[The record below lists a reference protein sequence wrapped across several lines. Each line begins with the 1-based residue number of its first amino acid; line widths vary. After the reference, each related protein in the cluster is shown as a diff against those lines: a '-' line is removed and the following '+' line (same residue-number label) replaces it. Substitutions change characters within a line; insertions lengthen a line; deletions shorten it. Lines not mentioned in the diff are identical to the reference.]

1 MKEKKQCLP
10 IVGMSEY
17 GMLAS
22 VIEVGKAPYFCLPK
36 LPMEEFHSESAVFFC
51 QQGQR
56 VSAIEMFRILAWIL
70 GNAVVGGYILNVDEA
85 CDFMMANGVGMIP
98 GEVSVDFKIVK
109 VEDCYTLE
117 SLDDRSIQFGN
128 FASLEDMSEALYHLL
143 YKMNDCF
150 GGGLA
155 VSFTFQGEDAKEFS
169 CLLED
174 RHRSVFFDLAI
185 DLSLI

>member
-56 VSAIEMFRILAWIL
+56 ITPTAMFEILMWVL
-70 GNAVVGGYILNVDEA
+70 ENAVIGGYIFTVDA
-85 CDFMMANGVGMIP
+85 G
-98 GEVSVDFKIVK
+98 
-109 VEDCYTLE
+109 
-117 SLDDRSIQFGN
+117 
-128 FASLEDMSEALYHLL
+128 
-143 YKMNDCF
+143 
-150 GGGLA
+150 
-155 VSFTFQGEDAKEFS
+155 
-169 CLLED
+169 
-174 RHRSVFFDLAI
+174 
-185 DLSLI
+185 

>member
-56 VSAIEMFRILAWIL
+56 ITPTAMFEILMWVL
-70 GNAVVGGYILNVDEA
+70 ENAVIGGYILNVDAA
-85 CDFMMANGVGMIP
+85 CDFLKANGITMAP
-98 GEVSVDFKIVK
+98 GDINVEFKVIRLK
-109 VEDCYTLE
+109 HDGFMLE
-117 SLDDRSIQFGN
+117 SQDDRSIEIGHYG
-128 FASLEDMSEALYHLL
+128 SLEDMSEALYHLL

-155 VSFTFQGEDAKEFS
+155 VNFTFQGEDAKEFS
-169 CLLED
+169 YLLED
-174 RHRSVFFDLAI
+174 RHRSLFFDLAI
-185 DLSLI
+185 DF

>member
-56 VSAIEMFRILAWIL
+56 ITPTAMFEILMWVL
-70 GNAVVGGYILNVDEA
+70 ENAVIGGYILNVDAA
-85 CDFMMANGVGMIP
+85 CDFLKANGITMAP
-98 GEVSVDFKIVK
+98 GDIN
-109 VEDCYTLE
+109 Y
-117 SLDDRSIQFGN
+117 G
-128 FASLEDMSEALYHLL
+128 SLEDMSEALYHLL